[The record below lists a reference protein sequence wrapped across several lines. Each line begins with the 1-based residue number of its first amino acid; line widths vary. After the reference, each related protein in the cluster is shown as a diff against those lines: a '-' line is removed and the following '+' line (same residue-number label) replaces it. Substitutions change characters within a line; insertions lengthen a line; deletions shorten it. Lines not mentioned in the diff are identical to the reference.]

1 LEVNNEVKDTK
12 RNIKSITFI
21 LLVSLIMIS
30 TTIGAAAPV
39 VQKNTNNTNISEE
52 SASIESLTP
61 YAHIYLYAPNKA
73 KVNKE
78 TSIYVSGE
86 IGNIINGYYEKF
98 YIVNTATGKA
108 LSTSAYTKVP
118 GNRWKNVAGT
128 WSELNGVVAHTTFS
142 QNWKIK
148 INKAGTYEIV
158 ASVVGIGTVP
168 HDQARQLIKVSK

>member
-1 LEVNNEVKDTK
+1 MK
-12 RNIKSITFI
+12 RNMKSISVI
-21 LLVSLIMIS
+21 LLISLIMVS

-39 VQKNTNNTNISEE
+39 VQKNTNNINNISEE
-52 SASIESLTP
+52 SVSIKSLTP
-61 YAHIYLYAPNKA
+61 YAHIYLYGPGKA

-86 IGNIINGYYEKF
+86 IGNIVNGYYEKF

-118 GNRWKNVAGT
+118 GDRWKNIAGT

-148 INKAGTYEIV
+148 INEAGTYEIV

-168 HDQARQLIKVSK
+168 HDQVRQLIKVSK